1 MSSLGISINKRGEE
15 QVRIVLRL
23 LYLIRQV
30 HFTFVCSLSN
40 CLDQVH
46 HPDPRP
52 LAHFEPEAPFLC
64 QTSRKKEKKNF
75 INQTQLGVGAPLNVP
90 NSARH

>member
-1 MSSLGISINKRGEE
+1 MGSADESSNTKAKTVSWEPLFLSSLGISINKRGEE

-46 HPDPRP
+46 HPDY
-52 LAHFEPEAPFLC
+52 H
-64 QTSRKKEKKNF
+64 
-75 INQTQLGVGAPLNVP
+75 
-90 NSARH
+90 